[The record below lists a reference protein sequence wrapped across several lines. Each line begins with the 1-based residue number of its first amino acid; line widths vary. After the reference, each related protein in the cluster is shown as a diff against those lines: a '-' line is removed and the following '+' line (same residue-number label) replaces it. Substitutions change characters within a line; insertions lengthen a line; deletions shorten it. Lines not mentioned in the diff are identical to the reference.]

1 MGFVVGDLVRI
12 TGNQSKLNP
21 DLSTIDKTYH
31 NKVFRIFKVEIFANK
46 DIEKYY
52 LDMPESNFYVVED
65 EIESAKREELLGE

>member
-1 MGFVVGDLVRI
+1 MRFVVGDLVRI
-12 TGNQSKLNP
+12 TGKQSKLNP
-21 DLSTIDKTYH
+21 DLGIVDKKYH
-31 NKVFRIFKVEIFANK
+31 NEVYRIFKVEIFANK